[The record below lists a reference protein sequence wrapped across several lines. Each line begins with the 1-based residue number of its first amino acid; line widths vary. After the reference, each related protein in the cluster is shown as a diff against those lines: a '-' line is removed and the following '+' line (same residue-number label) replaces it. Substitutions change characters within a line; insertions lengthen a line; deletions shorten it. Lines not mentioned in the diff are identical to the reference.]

1 MERLCAGQH
10 REGEVTYQIDP
21 GSFKPIGHCK
31 AGMAGFIFSVTE
43 AETDESQ
50 DLRLVYDLNAWTVCL
65 SNGFNREGDL
75 YTLDEV

>member
-1 MERLCAGQH
+1 
-10 REGEVTYQIDP
+10 
-21 GSFKPIGHCK
+21 
-31 AGMAGFIFSVTE
+31 MAGFIFSVTE